1 MISNLLEYDKKKAN
15 EKQLIR
21 KKPTKPLN
29 KIKIKKIST
38 FLTSVIVSLAQ
49 KKVKIWLPTI
59 LSSLCRKPRLLS
71 SLHQVLQSV
80 NVVAHTDRH
89 ERRLENIRMSAAD
102 PTLRLKKNNKIWNV
116 CVIDNIDF
124 KEKSFTFGNI
134 YDTTRATTH
143 ATIRI
148 VFQFELPNSIESISD
163 STIQLNEQTYLFGP
177 NQFANETLIGFSL
190 LINQL
195 LNCKQTENNSIEY
208 SCEFDSDIVNS
219 KIIEQINIGIQC
231 LPPHIVILEAG
242 GNPSSDEEIFAA
254 CEKYIEDLELVENQ
268 PVEICCDEAI
278 FRRVIKLH
286 QKNSRIRPLLG
297 QWHTSKD
304 MCNALLTIFSSYGIY
319 NLAATLGVK
328 FLDKLESVVD
338 YRSTCRVLDLIWVAI
353 TCAIHIHI
361 TKKQIEI
368 SQIEEGNNDLLKVW
382 YCFYKWCGWW
392 KAHRAGIRTGNT
404 NTQLKC
410 LAAFSPLF
418 PAGGKLNYTKSTVYF
433 LALLVKYP
441 RSKELLHY
449 AGSIN
454 LTREGHYYA
463 FDEALETFGVKFIK
477 QNITGNVINEENLK
491 RQIKAAQTERERINL
506 LFSEFIEDNVM
517 SHSKHSVDNRH
528 VVLWNLI
535 KTLEEAFGS
544 VNPLEH
550 SLFKNSSQLDR
561 EGCQKLFK
569 CYNAG
574 LERLK
579 TIYRQ
584 EILQAEPINTKGRK
598 AKEIVVSKVKDI
610 KKAEKEAD
618 KTEKKQKI
626 ASKLSE
632 KRSLV
637 FTQQESN
644 NSILPE
650 NLSSSLEGSQSI
662 SDQIITNI
670 EHVSEPSSKKQ
681 KTARHLTTQQE
692 KDLLATLMTPNSPTE
707 EEVEEVLKGLLQ
719 FWDGWTKKKVRDYWS
734 HHKPKS

>member
-1 MISNLLEYDKKKAN
+1 MTENLANTEDFQDVDIFFEHTPGENENIFEREEKIGFDNILEHEERVDVFFNNIPECEEDFTFLQDQNSFGAARLLCQESTSSSNNEEWKNDSSIQSIITESTEAENDMKLMNKWIISTNNKQLQMKILNLMVSALQILNSENNDQTNITNVTNTEIMPIELSPSLFTIKTIFKLYKIQINNSPEECSQIGFNLTENLKKTRKEFINNKLPLESPNSLNEYQLALPKSIYSLFEGMISNLLEYDKKKAN

-71 SLHQVLQSV
+71 SLHQVL
-80 NVVAHTDRH
+80 H
-89 ERRLENIRMSAAD
+89 
-102 PTLRLKKNNKIWNV
+102 
-116 CVIDNIDF
+116 
-124 KEKSFTFGNI
+124 
-134 YDTTRATTH
+134 
-143 ATIRI
+143 
-148 VFQFELPNSIESISD
+148 D

-208 SCEFDSDIVNS
+208 SYEFDSDIVNS
-219 KIIEQINIGIQC
+219 KIIEQINIGIQY
-231 LPPHIVILEAG
+231 LPPHIVILEVG

-254 CEKYIEDLELVENQ
+254 CEK
-268 PVEICCDEAI
+268 
-278 FRRVIKLH
+278 
-286 QKNSRIRPLLG
+286 
-297 QWHTSKD
+297 
-304 MCNALLTIFSSYGIY
+304 
-319 NLAATLGVK
+319 
-328 FLDKLESVVD
+328 
-338 YRSTCRVLDLIWVAI
+338 
-353 TCAIHIHI
+353 
-361 TKKQIEI
+361 
-368 SQIEEGNNDLLKVW
+368 
-382 YCFYKWCGWW
+382 
-392 KAHRAGIRTGNT
+392 
-404 NTQLKC
+404 
-410 LAAFSPLF
+410 
-418 PAGGKLNYTKSTVYF
+418 
-433 LALLVKYP
+433 
-441 RSKELLHY
+441 
-449 AGSIN
+449 
-454 LTREGHYYA
+454 
-463 FDEALETFGVKFIK
+463 
-477 QNITGNVINEENLK
+477 
-491 RQIKAAQTERERINL
+491 
-506 LFSEFIEDNVM
+506 
-517 SHSKHSVDNRH
+517 
-528 VVLWNLI
+528 
-535 KTLEEAFGS
+535 
-544 VNPLEH
+544 
-550 SLFKNSSQLDR
+550 
-561 EGCQKLFK
+561 
-569 CYNAG
+569 
-574 LERLK
+574 
-579 TIYRQ
+579 Q

-650 NLSSSLEGSQSI
+650 NLSFSLEGSQSI